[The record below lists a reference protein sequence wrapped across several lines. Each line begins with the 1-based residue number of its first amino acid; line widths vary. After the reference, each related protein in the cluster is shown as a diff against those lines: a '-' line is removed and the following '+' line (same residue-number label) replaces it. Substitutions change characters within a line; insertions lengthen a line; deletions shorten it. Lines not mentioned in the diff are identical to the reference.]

1 LGGYVTFEHKGSIL
15 FVDYNENNREIL
27 TRHLYGQ
34 GHSVMMAED
43 GRQALEMIRQSLKSR
58 NAAGAG

>member
-1 LGGYVTFEHKGSIL
+1 
-15 FVDYNENNREIL
+15 VDYVENNREIL

-34 GHSVMMAED
+34 GHSVMMGED
-43 GRQALEMIRQSLKSR
+43 GRQALEMIRQPLISR